1 MSNKASEGDEKEI
14 DREPPREIEQEAGKK
29 LELLEV
35 KKDGSA
41 KTFVYRDPDQGNK
54 REGLWTR
61 LLGKKSRSIE

>member
-1 MSNKASEGDEKEI
+1 MSNQASAGDEKKSDWEPLREI
-14 DREPPREIEQEAGKK
+14 DQEAGKK

-61 LLGKKSRSIE
+61 LLGKKCRSIE